1 MESAAKHVL
10 ADGDVAD
17 MCKRTWKEFP
27 TVAFDLAVKTNSE
40 LGLLVMIG
48 HGETHVVDKLVQA
61 KTVVDKIKEQPN
73 TVVASEPHVQTL
85 MKDID
90 TVTQFMD
97 KFLIA
102 TLKKIHQVC
111 EEADIRSELVTSD
124 NLMCG
129 TDFKCLWKFLRA
141 WKAGP
146 GPINVD
152 ANKFNIC
159 ILINYIIYLLYI

>member
-10 ADGDVAD
+10 AESDIAD

-27 TVAFDLAVKTNSE
+27 TVAFDLAMKTNSE

-61 KTVVDKIKEQPN
+61 KTVVDKIREQPN
-73 TVVASEPHVQTL
+73 TLVASEAHVQSL

-90 TVTQFMD
+90 SATEFMD
-97 KFLIA
+97 KFLTT
-102 TLKKIHQVC
+102 TLEKIHHTC

-124 NLMCG
+124 YIMSG
-129 TDFKCLWKFLRA
+129 TDFKCLWKLLRA
-141 WKAGP
+141 WKADSD
-146 GPINVD
+146 V
-152 ANKFNIC
+152 KQ
-159 ILINYIIYLLYI
+159 IYF